1 MKNGNAYKRYLNKHM
16 FVRILLIFS
25 IISVITIVTL
35 SYLIFVSISDM
46 IVRREL
52 DAQRAAMENVDR
64 YINQQYEL
72 VQDMVRDIYRN
83 EALSANLSTFMDR
96 PYHEYVQNRLDE
108 LYRESPHYSTDVLR
122 YFQDLID
129 KNTGIRNIVLYSSEM
144 QFLTGFNQD
153 KAFKQMSVNSARS
166 YIPDAMSLESGNIS
180 IPNVWI
186 RQALEQW
193 DPALYSVRVP
203 INDKQT
209 FKNLGQLI
217 VYMDSNRISDTLAN
231 DELKGQIVVLS
242 ANNKVMYDSEGLYYG
257 QDYPYLSPSDSLFE
271 DSNSETV
278 NTDKD
283 MYINKLASTDKGY
296 VIVGAAPKAEIA
308 QSYAS
313 IRDFIMMI
321 SAVCIAIAILVP
333 GFIVYNFAKRTNRIL
348 YFTRKVKNGDL
359 TARIEDQGEDELGQI
374 SRSFNDMMDELNLH
388 IERVYE
394 AEIKQKETELVALQ
408 ARINPHFLYNTLE
421 VIRMRALAQ
430 GAKDVGD
437 MIYSLS
443 VLFKSLVQPKKEYTL
458 KDELEMCELY
468 LELFRIR
475 YKDRFRYTITA
486 QPELSAQRV
495 IKLTLQPIM
504 ENYIVHGLRPD
515 RSDNLLNITV
525 QADEDS
531 MLAVIEDNGK
541 GISPERLSE
550 IKTELART
558 EETGQMFGLYSVH
571 SRLRYTYGPK
581 YGLEIESIPESGT
594 VIRLRY
600 PLEGETEGNDV

>member
-1 MKNGNAYKRYLNKHM
+1 M

-25 IISVITIVTL
+25 IISVITITTL
-35 SYLIFVSISDM
+35 SYLIFVSISEM
-46 IVRREL
+46 VVRREL
-52 DAQRAAMENVDR
+52 DTQRAAMENVDR

-72 VQDMVRDIYRN
+72 VQDMVREIYRN

-108 LYRESPHYSTDVLR
+108 LYKESPHYSTDVLR
-122 YFQDLID
+122 YFQDLMD
-129 KNTGIRNIVLYSSEM
+129 KNSGIRNIVLYSAER
-144 QFLTGFNQD
+144 QYLTGFDQD
-153 KAFKQMSVNSARS
+153 KAFRQMSVNSARS
-166 YIPDAMSLESGNIS
+166 FIPDAMSLESGNIS

-186 RQALEQW
+186 RQAIEQW
-193 DPALYSVRVP
+193 DPALYSIRVP

-242 ANNKVMYDSEGLYYG
+242 ANNKVMYDSEGRYYG
-257 QDYPYLSPSDSLFE
+257 KSYPYLSTSDALFD
-271 DSNSETV
+271 DSNLDLV
-278 NTDKD
+278 NTNED

-296 VIVGAAPKAEIA
+296 VIIGAAPKAEIA
-308 QSYAS
+308 ESYAN
-313 IRDFIMMI
+313 IRDFIMII
-321 SAVCIAIAILVP
+321 SAVCIVIAIFVP
-333 GFIVYNFAKRTNRIL
+333 GFIVFNFAKRTNRII

-359 TARIEDQGEDELGQI
+359 TARIDDQRGDELGQI
-374 SRSFNDMMDELNLH
+374 SRSFNDMMDELNLY

-443 VLFKSLVQPKKEYTL
+443 VLFRNLVQPKKEYML

-486 QPELSAQRV
+486 QPELQAEHV

-504 ENYIVHGLRPD
+504 ENYIVHGLRPE
-515 RSDNLLNITV
+515 RSDNVLNINITSEHG
-525 QADEDS
+525 Q
-531 MLAVIEDNGK
+531 MLAEIQDNGK
-541 GISPERLSE
+541 GISSERLSE
-550 IKTELART
+550 IKNELART

-571 SRLRYTYGPK
+571 SRLRYTYGPQF
-581 YGLEIESIPESGT
+581 GLEIESIPDAGT

-600 PLEGETEGNDV
+600 PLTGETEGNDV